1 MSRNKTSIPALLAL
15 QPMMGKVTPEG
26 TVLSAVPVGIPEV
39 IDVVD
44 IETAPGESTAT
55 ITSRTTGASVSV
67 GFTPAYGDG
76 YDLVFGA
83 RTKPSAS

>member
-1 MSRNKTSIPALLAL
+1 MTRKKTSVPALLAM
-15 QPMMGKVTPEG
+15 QTMMGKVTPEG
-26 TVLSAVPVGIPEV
+26 KVLSAVPVGIPEV

-44 IETAPGESTAT
+44 IEGVPGEGTAT